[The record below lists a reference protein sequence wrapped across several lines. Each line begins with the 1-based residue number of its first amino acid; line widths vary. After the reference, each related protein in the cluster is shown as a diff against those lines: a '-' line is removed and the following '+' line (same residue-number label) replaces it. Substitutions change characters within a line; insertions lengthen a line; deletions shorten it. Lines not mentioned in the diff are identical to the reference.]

1 MSSYSLPHPSW
12 GWQRGFI
19 PDTSVGRAGRGNEAM
34 GWCLLRVVGGLGKGG
49 WMWFS
54 PSCLKDASPSVSQTG
69 IGVYPWKLVCW
80 REKGALPGA
89 DKPLAMHGGVQ
100 GDPSP

>member
-1 MSSYSLPHPSW
+1 MKLWDGVYSGLWEVWEGVVGCGYSLA
-12 GWQRGFI
+12 Q
-19 PDTSVGRAGRGNEAM
+19 
-34 GWCLLRVVGGLGKGG
+34 LK
-49 WMWFS
+49 FS
-54 PSCLKDASPSVSQTG
+54 PSCLKYASPSVSQTG

-89 DKPLAMHGGVQ
+89 DKLLAMHSGVQ